1 MQQGDF
7 MSNYFDNLN
16 QLLNSKVVKEMS
28 KNAVQNKIPVLNEQG
43 LALMLQMVDIMKPKR
58 FLEIGTAIGFTSIS
72 VALFNK
78 DIIVDTI
85 EKNADM
91 YQQALKYVESA
102 KLTERV
108 NVFLGDALEFD
119 LSLINNLYDI
129 IFIDAAKAQY
139 IHFFEKYAP
148 LLNDGGIIISDNL
161 LFHGLVTQDTPIENK
176 NLKNLVEKIRNYNTW
191 LAKNKNFQTLFLEI
205 GDGMAISS
213 RLKK

>member
-1 MQQGDF
+1 